1 MSALAFTPIASVL
14 RQWARAEAPADP
26 LLEQI
31 IGNLEWLREP
41 PKQIERSQFLKIAAG
56 VRLALEALRLGNASG
71 EQFGW
76 VVNAANIGLMLTEL
90 GFGDE
95 ADADAFRLAQGACM
109 RAISRHQRVGRFVLD
124 GPGYLAV
131 VAALE
136 LHESQLECPELTDKL
151 MVQALQM
158 TKQRIEDGQFLVS
171 ENEVHA

>member
-1 MSALAFTPIASVL
+1 MMALAFTPIASAL
-14 RQWARAEAPADP
+14 RQWPRTAAPDP
-26 LLEQI
+26 VLEQI
-31 IGNLEWLREP
+31 IEGINWRRAEP
-41 PKQIERSQFLKIAAG
+41 KPLARDQFLKIAAG
-56 VRLALEALRLGNASG
+56 ARMALEALRLGAASG

-76 VVNAANIGLMLTEL
+76 VVNAANMGLMLTEL